1 MKRCPECRRDYYDDT
16 LLYCLDDGNALL
28 EGPAS
33 RSEPGAVA
41 TGFPGDE
48 PQTAILHSTA
58 APGEAPTRAH
68 IHTTEQ
74 TAILSTGAEAEPLE
88 SLGGLSEKHS
98 FSARRAKPLAALV
111 VAVLVLVGAFF
122 SYRYFSKSGSKQIN
136 SIAVMPLVNDS
147 GNPDTE
153 FLSDGMTETLIN
165 SLSQIPNL
173 SVKARSSVFR
183 YKGKEIDP
191 KKVASELGVQVI
203 LTGRVIQRGDQLTLS
218 VELTDGQTENTIW
231 GNKYE
236 RRGSDLVALQS
247 EVARDVSGKLKS
259 KLTGADA
266 AKVEKTYTAN
276 PEAYQLYLKGRF
288 AWNRRTIES
297 LKQAAEFFKQ
307 AIEKDPNYALAYAG
321 LAETYVLFSQY
332 NVASSKDSMPQAK
345 AAALKALELD
355 DSLAA
360 PHAALQSYFTFYEF
374 DRVAGEKEIRRAIE
388 LDPNYATAYH
398 WLGGDVLYPTKRF
411 DEALAA
417 MRRAEELDPLSSII
431 GTNLGDV
438 LLYAGR
444 YDEAI
449 VQYQRVLSLDPNF
462 ANTFSGLGLA
472 HWQKGMKPEAI
483 AQMRRYIE
491 LSGSSIGKG
500 SLGFFLARSGQRD
513 EAVKLLAELKQASSQ
528 QYVPFT
534 AVAFIHLGHGEKEDA
549 LDWLEKEID
558 ARGSYSTYYATMP
571 ELDDLRTEPRFK
583 AMLKRL
589 NLPE

>member
-1 MKRCPECRRDYYDDT
+1 MKRCPECGRNYNDDSMSF
-16 LLYCLDDGNALL
+16 CLDDGSELL
-28 EGPAS
+28 FGPAS
-33 RSEPGAVA
+33 GSEPGAIA
-41 TGFPGDE
+41 TGFPSDE

-58 APGEAPTRAH
+58 APGEAPTRAQ

-74 TAILSTGAEAEPLE
+74 TAILLSGAEAEPRE
-88 SLGGLSEKHS
+88 SLGGLSEKQS
-98 FSARRAKPLAALV
+98 FSSNRAAKPLIVAAV
-111 VAVLVLVGAFF
+111 AVAVLVGGFF
-122 SYRYFSKSGSKQIN
+122 GYKYLSPTKQIQ
-136 SIAVMPLVNDS
+136 SIAVMPFVNDS

-191 KKVASELGVQVI
+191 KKVASELGVQAI
-203 LTGRVIQRGDQLTLS
+203 LTGRVVQRGDQLALS
-218 VELTDGQTENTIW
+218 VELIDGLTENTIW

-236 RRGSDLVALQS
+236 RKGSDLVALQS
-247 EVARDVSGKLKS
+247 EVARDVSSKLKS
-259 KLTGADA
+259 KLSGADA

-288 AWNRRTIES
+288 AWNRRTIGS

-307 AIEKDPNYALAYAG
+307 AIEKDPNYALAHAG

-332 NVASSKDSMPQAK
+332 HVASSKDSMPQAK
-345 AAALKALELD
+345 AAALRALELD

-360 PHAALQSYFTFYEF
+360 PHVALQSYFTFYEF

-411 DEALAA
+411 DEAIAA
-417 MRRAEELDPLSSII
+417 MKRAEELDPLSPII

-462 ANTFSGLGLA
+462 GNAFSGLGLA

-483 AQMRRYIE
+483 AAVRKYIE

-500 SLGFFLARSGQRD
+500 DLGFFLARSGQRD

-528 QYVPFT
+528 RYVPGT
-534 AVAFIHLGHGEKEDA
+534 AVALIHVGLGEKEEA
-549 LDWLEKEID
+549 LDWLEKDID
-558 ARGSYSTYYATMP
+558 DRGPYSTYYAT
-571 ELDDLRTEPRFK
+571 
-583 AMLKRL
+583 
-589 NLPE
+589 

>member
-28 EGPAS
+28 EGPATAS
-33 RSEPGAVA
+33 G
-41 TGFPGDE
+41 GDE
-48 PQTAILHSTA
+48 PA
-58 APGEAPTRAH
+58 
-68 IHTTEQ
+68 
-74 TAILSTGAEAEPLE
+74 TAILSVPPAMAGGLTGATDETDVKTAILQPPATTGGSDSARGFDKRLLFAPMALAVIV
-88 SLGGLSEKHS
+88 LGGFFGYQYL
-98 FSARRAKPLAALV
+98 KPAA
-111 VAVLVLVGAFF
+111 G
-122 SYRYFSKSGSKQIN
+122 GPIN
-136 SIAVMPLVNDS
+136 SIAVLPFENRS
-147 GNPDTE
+147 GNADSE
-153 FLSDGMTETLIN
+153 YLSDGLAESLIYR
-165 SLSQIPNL
+165 LSQLPDL
-173 SVKARSSVFR
+173 KVSPTSSVFR
-183 YKGKEIDP
+183 YKGKEADP
-191 KKVASELGVQVI
+191 QTVAKELGVDSVM
-203 LTGRVIQRGDQLTLS
+203 TGRITQRGDNLTIS
-218 VELTDGQTENTIW
+218 VNLVDTRNGKSLW
-231 GNKYE
+231 GEQYE
-236 RRGSDLVALQS
+236 RKMSELLATQREIAATITQKLQLKL
-247 EVARDVSGKLKS
+247 SGEEPG
-259 KLTGADA
+259 LT
-266 AKVEKTYTAN
+266 KKYTN
-276 PEAYQLYLKGRF
+276 NNEAYQLHMKGRF

-307 AIEKDPNYALAYAG
+307 AIEKDPKYALAYAG
-321 LAETYVLFSQY
+321 LAETYALFSQY

-345 AAALKALELD
+345 AAALRALELD

-360 PHAALQSYFTFYEF
+360 PHAALEAYFTFYEY
-374 DRVAGEKEIRRAIE
+374 DRVAGEKAIRRAIE

-411 DEALAA
+411 DEAIVA
-417 MRRAEELDPLSSII
+417 MRRAEELDPLSPII

-462 ANTFSGLGLA
+462 ANAFSGLGLT

-483 AQMRRYIE
+483 SEMRKYVE

-534 AVAFIHLGHGEKEDA
+534 AVAFIHLGLGEKDEA

-558 ARGSYSTYYATMP
+558 ARGSYTTYYATMP

>member
-16 LLYCLDDGNALL
+16 LLYCLEDGNALVQGSVPSPD
-28 EGPAS
+28 EPATAIL
-33 RSEPGAVA
+33 SEPGAIA
-41 TGFPGDE
+41 TGFSADE

-58 APGEAPTRAH
+58 APGEAPTRAQ
-68 IHTTEQ
+68 IQLTDL
-74 TAILSTGAEAEPLE
+74 TAVLPTGAGDIVPTPRGFDKRLLFALLVLAVIV
-88 SLGGLSEKHS
+88 LGG
-98 FSARRAKPLAALV
+98 
-111 VAVLVLVGAFF
+111 FF
-122 SYRYFSKSGSKQIN
+122 GYRYVTPAKQIE
-136 SIAVMPLVNDS
+136 SIAVMPFVNDS
-147 GNPDTE
+147 GNTDGE
-153 FLSDGMTETLIN
+153 YLSDGMTETLIN
-165 SLSQIPNL
+165 SLSQVPNL
-173 SVKARSSVFR
+173 NVKARASVFR

-191 KKVASELGVQVI
+191 KKVASELGVQAI
-203 LTGRVIQRGDQLTLS
+203 LTGRVVQRGDQLTLS
-218 VELTDGQTENTIW
+218 VELIDGLTENTIW

-236 RRGSDLVALQS
+236 RKASDLVAMQS

-259 KLTGADA
+259 KLSGADA

-321 LAETYVLFSQY
+321 LAETYALFSQY

-345 AAALKALELD
+345 AAALRALELD

-360 PHAALQSYFTFYEF
+360 PHAALQAYFTFYEF

-411 DEALAA
+411 DEAIAA
-417 MRRAEELDPLSSII
+417 LRRAEELDPLSPII

-462 ANTFSGLGLA
+462 ANAFSGLGLT

-483 AQMRRYIE
+483 AEMRKYVE

-500 SLGFFLARSGQRD
+500 DLGFFLARSGQRD

-528 QYVPFT
+528 RYVPGT
-534 AVAFIHLGHGEKEDA
+534 AIALIHLGLGEKEEA
-549 LDWLEKEID
+549 LDLLEKEID
-558 ARGSYSTYYATMP
+558 DRGPYSTYYAVMP

>member
-1 MKRCPECRRDYYDDT
+1 MKRCPECGREYDNT
-16 LLYCLDDGNALL
+16 MMFCLDDGAELL
-28 EGPAS
+28 YGPAS
-33 RSEPGAVA
+33 M
-41 TGFPGDE
+41 DE
-48 PQTAILHSTA
+48 PTTAILHSTA
-58 APGEAPTRAH
+58 AQGEDPTRAQ
-68 IHTTEQ
+68 IQMTDQ
-74 TAILSTGAEAEPLE
+74 TAIFPANTGDIVPQPRGFDKRLLFAPLALAVIV
-88 SLGGLSEKHS
+88 LGG
-98 FSARRAKPLAALV
+98 
-111 VAVLVLVGAFF
+111 FF
-122 SYRYFSKSGSKQIN
+122 GYRYFTPANQIN
-136 SIAVMPLVNDS
+136 SIAVMPFVNES

-165 SLSQIPNL
+165 SLSQIANL

-191 KKVASELGVQVI
+191 KKVASELGVQAI
-203 LTGRVIQRGDQLTLS
+203 LTGRVVQRGEQLTLS
-218 VELTDGQTENTIW
+218 VELIDGLTENTIW

-236 RRGSDLVALQS
+236 RKGSDLVALQS

-259 KLTGADA
+259 KLSGADA
-266 AKVEKTYTAN
+266 AKVEKTYTTN
-276 PEAYQLYLKGRF
+276 PQAYQLYLKGRF
-288 AWNRRTIES
+288 AWNRRTIDS

-345 AAALKALELD
+345 AAALRALELD

-360 PHAALQSYFTFYEF
+360 PHVALEAYFTFYEY
-374 DRVAGEKEIRRAIE
+374 DRVAGEEAIRRAIE

-411 DEALAA
+411 DEAIAA
-417 MRRAEELDPLSSII
+417 MRRAEELDPLSPII

-438 LLYAGR
+438 LYAARR
-444 YDEAI
+444 YDEAL

-462 ANTFSGLGLA
+462 ANALFGLGLTY
-472 HWQKGMKPEAI
+472 WQKGMKPEGI
-483 AQMRRYIE
+483 AEVRKYIE
-491 LSGSSIGKG
+491 KSDAGFGKG
-500 SLGFFLARSGQRD
+500 YLGFLLARSGQRD

-528 QYVPFT
+528 RYVPGT
-534 AVAFIHLGHGEKEDA
+534 ALALIHVGLGEKEEA
-549 LDWLEKEID
+549 LDWLEKDID
-558 ARGSYSTYYATMP
+558 ARGSNPNYYAVMP

-583 AMLKRL
+583 AMIKRL

>member
-28 EGPAS
+28 QGPAS
-33 RSEPGAVA
+33 AAKSEPPASAG
-41 TGFPGDE
+41 GQSDDGQ
-48 PQTAILHSTA
+48 QTAILHSTA
-58 APGEAPTRAH
+58 APGEAPTRAQ
-68 IHTTEQ
+68 IHATEQ
-74 TAILSTGAEAEPLE
+74 TAVLPSGITEVPKTKGFDKRLILAPLVLAVIV
-88 SLGGLSEKHS
+88 LGG
-98 FSARRAKPLAALV
+98 
-111 VAVLVLVGAFF
+111 FF
-122 SYRYFSKSGSKQIN
+122 GYRYVTQAKQIE
-136 SIAVMPLVNDS
+136 SIAVMPFVNES
-147 GNPDTE
+147 GNPDGE
-153 FLSDGMTETLIN
+153 YLSDGMTETLIN

-191 KKVASELGVQVI
+191 KKVASELGVQAI
-203 LTGRVIQRGDQLTLS
+203 LTGRVLQRGDQLTLS
-218 VELTDGQTENTIW
+218 VELIDGLTENTIW

-236 RRGSDLVALQS
+236 RKGSDLVALQS
-247 EVARDVSGKLKS
+247 EVARDVSSKLKS
-259 KLTGADA
+259 KLSGADA

-288 AWNRRTIES
+288 AWNRRNIES
-297 LKQAAEFFKQ
+297 LKQAAEIFKQ
-307 AIEKDPNYALAYAG
+307 AIEKDPNFALAYAG

-345 AAALKALELD
+345 AAASRALKLD

-360 PHAALQSYFTFYEF
+360 THAALEAYFTFYEF

-411 DEALAA
+411 DEAIAA
-417 MRRAEELDPLSSII
+417 MRRAEELDPLSPII

-438 LLYAGR
+438 LLHAGR

-449 VQYQRVLSLDPNF
+449 AQYQRVLSLDPNF
-462 ANTFSGLGLA
+462 ANAFSGLGLS

-483 AQMRRYIE
+483 AEMRKYIE
-491 LSGSSIGKG
+491 LTGSSFGKG
-500 SLGFFLARSGQRD
+500 DLGFFLARSGQRD
-513 EAVKLLAELKQASSQ
+513 EAVKLLAELKQALSQ
-528 QYVPFT
+528 RYVPGT
-534 AVAFIHLGHGEKEDA
+534 AMALIYVGLGEKEEA
-549 LDWLEKEID
+549 LNWLEKDID
-558 ARGSYSTYYATMP
+558 DRGPYSTYYAVMP